1 MGLMHTDEF
10 RQAAASLNPRSWIIR
25 LEEKESREASNM
37 PGSKQ
42 RSPRDIETHPK
53 IWREKSEFV
62 LKSTK
67 KKESPLLRRGQAL
80 AREQFLCELFFC
92 ERRGERS
99 SFGRESHV
107 TACISGLVLSLPK
120 HKKEKEKKNSLPK
133 EKKSH
138 RANLNQCLK
147 WMPTP
152 CTLSLDRTQTL
163 WLLWVCT

>member
-92 ERRGERS
+92 ERRERS

-120 HKKEKEKKNSLPK
+120 HKKEKEKKKLTSQRE
-133 EKKSH
+133 EKS
-138 RANLNQCLK
+138 
-147 WMPTP
+147 
-152 CTLSLDRTQTL
+152 
-163 WLLWVCT
+163 